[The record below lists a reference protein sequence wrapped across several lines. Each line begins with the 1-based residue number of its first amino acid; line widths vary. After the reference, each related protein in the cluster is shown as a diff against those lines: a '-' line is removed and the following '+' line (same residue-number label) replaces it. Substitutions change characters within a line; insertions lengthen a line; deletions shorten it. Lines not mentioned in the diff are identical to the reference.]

1 MLYNSSMFRT
11 YCYKSPIGIIE
22 IVLKNDVVLRLKVAE
37 TCEKLSQRVGY
48 FAEVA
53 KQLDEYFAQERT
65 KFELNISPKGTDF
78 QKKVWAE
85 LLKIPYGKTKSYQEI
100 AEMIGKP
107 NAQRAVGSA
116 CNKNPIL
123 LIIPCHRVVSKA
135 GKLTGFACGIDRKEQ
150 LLNLEANQCFRDN
163 L

>member
-1 MLYNSSMFRT
+1 MIEKFY
-11 YCYKSPIGIIE
+11 YKSPIGILEIE
-22 IVLKNDVVLRLKVAE
+22 FGNNTIQRLRVVESCSKISER
-37 TCEKLSQRVGY
+37 TGY

-53 KQLDEYFAQERT
+53 KQLDEYFAGKRT
-65 KFELNISPKGTDF
+65 KLELNILPKGTDF

-100 AEMIGKP
+100 AEAIGNT

-123 LIIPCHRVVSKA
+123 LIIPCHRAVSKS

-150 LLNLEANQCFRDN
+150 LLKLEANRCFQDN